1 MSTQIQALWAIKVDY
16 STAMQAG
23 KMPQT
28 IIIVPN
34 FMKRF
39 WVEIGTGGHSYEFWA
54 RCWRGDRG
62 TCRALGA

>member
-1 MSTQIQALWAIKVDY
+1 MSTQIQGLWAI
-16 STAMQAG
+16 

-34 FMKRF
+34 FMKRL

-62 TCRALGA
+62 TCHPSGALGA